1 MDISD
6 KQMATQEDVCDSM
19 RQQLLAVVEWAKCI
33 PAFMDLAL
41 DDQVRWDL
49 GVEGER
55 GGRRRRGG
63 WGGEIVTDET
73 HLAMTNEKRGGD

>member
-33 PAFMDLAL
+33 PAFMDLTL
-41 DDQVRWDL
+41 DDQVS
-49 GVEGER
+49 ER
-55 GGRRRRGG
+55 GDRFSKFGTCSRNAGK
-63 WGGEIVTDET
+63 VT
-73 HLAMTNEKRGGD
+73 